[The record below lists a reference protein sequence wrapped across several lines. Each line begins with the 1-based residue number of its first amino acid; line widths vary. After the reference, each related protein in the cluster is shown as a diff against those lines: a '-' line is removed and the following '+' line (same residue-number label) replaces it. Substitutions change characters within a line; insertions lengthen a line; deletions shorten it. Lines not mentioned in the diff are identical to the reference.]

1 MRRFVLLALLI
12 VLSDALIRVPL
23 RKFPSI
29 RQIARQKGIQ
39 LPPRSARFAGAQN
52 QSVPIGN
59 YEDAQYYGPISLGT
73 PLQNFNVVFDT
84 GSANLWV
91 ASVYC
96 TDCGKTKPLYNHNL
110 SSTYQ
115 PNGTVFEIQY
125 GSGPVSGFY
134 SYDTLTWAQSSLPH
148 TEFAEVTDISG
159 LGTASW
165 ALAAFDGIL
174 GMAYPSIAVDGV
186 LPPFQELFMSG
197 LIPMNQF
204 AFYLTSNPN
213 NPGEL
218 TLGGSDPT
226 KYTGSINWA
235 PVTQKTYWETQM
247 AYLKLGTTPET
258 SITRAVLDTGTSTLA
273 GPVNDV
279 ANIAKALGATAVIP
293 GEEYTILCAKG
304 PSLPDIHIGL
314 NGVDYVLT
322 PTQYLI
328 EEAGDPLC
336 VLGILG
342 IDIPPPAGPLWILG
356 DVFIRQ
362 YYTIFDFQNS
372 RLGFA
377 KSIGG

>member
-1 MRRFVLLALLI
+1 MTRLLLLVLLIA
-12 VLSDALIRVPL
+12 LSDAFIRVPL
-23 RKFPSI
+23 KRFPSI

-39 LPPRSARFAGAQN
+39 LPPRSARFAAAQN
-52 QSVPIGN
+52 QTVPIGN
-59 YEDAQYYGPISLGT
+59 FEDAQYYGPISLGT
-73 PLQNFNVVFDT
+73 PLQTFEVVFDT

-91 ASVYC
+91 ASSEC
-96 TDCGKTKPLYNHNL
+96 TDCGKTKPLYDHTK

-115 PNGTVFEIQY
+115 PNGTIFKIQY

-134 SYDTLTWAQSSLPH
+134 SYDTLTWAQSSLAH

-204 AFYLTSNPN
+204 AFYLTSNPS

-226 KYTGSINWA
+226 KYTGSISWA
-235 PVTQKTYWETQM
+235 PVTSQTYWETQM
-247 AYLKLGTTPET
+247 AYLKVGATSET
-258 SITRAVLDTGTSTLA
+258 NVTRAVLDTGTSTLA
-273 GPVNDV
+273 GPVKDV
-279 ANIAKALGATAVIP
+279 ANIAAQLGATPVVP
-293 GEEYTILCAKG
+293 GEEYAILCAKA
-304 PSLPDIHIGL
+304 PTLPDIHIGL

-322 PTQYLI
+322 PSQYLI
-328 EEAGDPLC
+328 EEEGDPLC

-342 IDIPPPAGPLWILG
+342 LDIPPPAGPLWILG
-356 DVFIRQ
+356 DIFIRE
-362 YYTIFDFQNS
+362 YYTIFDFQNN